1 MDFDLNE
8 EQRMLVDMLATMG
21 KREDFKKLAV
31 EIDRTGE
38 FPTHLVEKYAEL
50 GLLGMTLSPEH
61 GGGGLFRSLEKILT
75 RSGNLQLFPS
85 VFLRLYSRDDRRLF
99 YLAHP

>member
-8 EQRMLVDMLATMG
+8 EQRMLVDMLRTMG

-38 FPTHLVEKYAEL
+38 FPTHLLKKYAEL
-50 GLLGMTLSPEH
+50 GLLGMTLSPER
-61 GGGGLFRSLEKILT
+61 GAGE
-75 RSGNLQLFPS
+75 
-85 VFLRLYSRDDRRLF
+85 VRLYDSHSGIRVEYRAGKGHRYFRDSRAEKRHHTRCVQR
-99 YLAHP
+99 